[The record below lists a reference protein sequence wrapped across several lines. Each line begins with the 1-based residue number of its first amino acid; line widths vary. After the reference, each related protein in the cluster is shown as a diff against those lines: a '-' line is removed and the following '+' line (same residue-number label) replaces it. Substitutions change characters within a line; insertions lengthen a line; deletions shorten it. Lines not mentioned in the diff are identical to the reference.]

1 MFVRLQK
8 IRRPNGS
15 TDEYVQILESY
26 RQNGKV
32 RQKVVANLGNR
43 RLLKAN
49 LESLITVVDPDRAD
63 LVHRADRAGEA
74 GSVVPQVSAPYGIVL
89 MVHELFTELD
99 VWSLL
104 DSLSDSKGWA
114 DRVAL
119 LVANRLSG
127 PTSEHGLGAW
137 LEKTYV
143 VDRQGERFMPVWKQQ
158 RRVKVDLVWLNQFY
172 RALDILS
179 KHKQRIE
186 KELYFRLRDLFHLKV
201 DVVFYDLTSTYFEGE
216 GPAGLAKYGYSRD
229 GKPHNRQVLM
239 GMVMVNGLP
248 LAHHVFEG
256 NTKDSNT
263 VDKVI
268 EDLEKRFEVGR
279 IVFVGDRG
287 MMTKQTLKYV
297 RERGQGYLM
306 GLTRRRRPEIAGYIE
321 AAANSGAG
329 MECGAGVAA
338 SEKANP
344 PKTLVWE
351 VKGNEEGVRIFVVH
365 SEEREQYERAMRQ
378 RSMERVTVE
387 LESLK
392 TQVGKGRIKSPQK
405 IGARAARILTRNKGS
420 RYYDWRLS
428 SKGEFEYFEHPVNFE
443 LEKKIEGKYLIQTE
457 ERNLTAVE
465 AVAEYKE
472 LSEVERGFRS
482 LKDII
487 EMRPIYHQK
496 SSRVQAHVFVAALA
510 FLFERVLEKKL
521 TKARSALSAA
531 DALNALQT
539 ICAVEFAVGGLNKK
553 GVTPGS
559 ARARE
564 VLAVLGLNSPNLP
577 QPPTLQPPM

>member
-1 MFVRLQK
+1 MYVRLQK
-8 IRRPNGS
+8 IKRPNGS
-15 TDEYVQILESY
+15 VDEYVQILESY
-26 RQNGKV
+26 RQGGKV
-32 RQKVVANLGNR
+32 RQKIIANLGNR

-49 LESLITVVDPDRAD
+49 LDSLIFLVDPDRAD
-63 LVHRADRAGEA
+63 LIRPDERAVEGN
-74 GSVVPQVSAPYGIVL
+74 SVVPQVSAPYGIVFL
-89 MVHELFTELD
+89 VHSLFAELNLWD
-99 VWSLL
+99 LL
-104 DSLSDSKGWA
+104 DSLSDSTGWA

-143 VDRQGERFMPVWKQQ
+143 VDRQGERFLPVWKQQ

-172 RALDILS
+172 RTLDILT
-179 KHKQRIE
+179 KHKERIE

-201 DVVFYDLTSTYFEGE
+201 DIVFYDLTSTYFEGE
-216 GPAGLAKYGYSRD
+216 GPSELARYGYSRD
-229 GKPHNRQVLM
+229 GKSHNRQVLV
-239 GMVMVNGLP
+239 GVVMVNGFP

-268 EDLEKRFEVGR
+268 EDLEERFEVGR

-287 MMTKQTLKYV
+287 MMTKGTLKLV

-321 AAANSGAG
+321 KAVNSGPG
-329 MECGAGVAA
+329 IECGAGVAA
-338 SEKANP
+338 LEKAKP
-344 PKTLVWE
+344 LKTLVWE
-351 VKGNEEGVRIFVVH
+351 VRGNEEGVRIFVVH
-365 SEEREQYERAMRQ
+365 SEERERYERAMRE
-378 RSMERVTVE
+378 RSMERVRVE
-387 LESLK
+387 LENLK
-392 TQVGKGRIKSPQK
+392 SQVSKGRIKSPQK

-428 SKGEFEYFEHPVNFE
+428 AQGEFEYFEHPINFK

-457 ERNLTAVE
+457 EQNLTAVE

-472 LSEVERGFRS
+472 LTEVERGFRS
-482 LKDII
+482 LKDVI
-487 EMRPIYHQK
+487 ELRPIYHQK
-496 SSRVQAHVFVAALA
+496 GSRVQAHIFVAALA

-521 TKARSALSAA
+521 TKGGSALSAA

-539 ICAVEFAVGGLNKK
+539 ISAVEFAVGGSIKK

-564 VLAVLGLNSPNLP
+564 TLTVLGLDNPELP
-577 QPPTLQPPM
+577 GQ